1 MFEASSVFILSYDRD
16 NDGNE
21 KIYKL
26 ELEREAQCAVCK
38 AFESSVNSMVSGKN
52 IHDFEVNYKLE
63 DDEIFQIKSIQLPDS
78 IKEAI
83 REPIGVDSFKKI
95 KKKPDGEEH
104 DNGDKDNMGFPSIKA
119 IFVGERIQIDG
130 VEHFQIGF
138 QRYRKEQN
146 MALLP
151 FRFFFTK
158 ETFIIEKNFGI
169 GITDQL
175 DCFYTV
181 NDLQFISYYFA
192 KQIFNLKEYY
202 RSATDTDVK
211 TFTDNKSLIFADADS
226 FVNMA
231 NTYVRRKIARIND
244 SKVLEDYEIKDIKE
258 LADKSKINIE
268 IQDNRILIPA
278 DKDRALEVL
287 AFLDEEAYLGPFS
300 EDVLIA
306 NSKRVLRKNKETV
319 SSGRK

>member
-1 MFEASSVFILSYDRD
+1 MLKNMFEDSSVFILSYDRD
-16 NDGNE
+16 DDGNE

-26 ELEREAQCAVCK
+26 EMAREAQCAVCK
-38 AFESSVNSMVSGKN
+38 AFESSVKSMVSGKN

-63 DDEIFQIKSIQLPDS
+63 DDEIFQIKNIQLPDS

-83 REPIGVDSFKKI
+83 RKPSVVDSFKKI
-95 KKKPDGEEH
+95 KKNPNGDEP
-104 DNGDKDNMGFPSIKA
+104 DNGDEDNMGFPSIKA
-119 IFVGERIQIDG
+119 IFVGKRKQIDG
-130 VEHFQIGF
+130 VDHFWIGF

-158 ETFIIEKNFGI
+158 ETFTIEKNFGI

-181 NDLQFISYYFA
+181 NALQFVSYYYA
-192 KQIFNLKEYY
+192 KQIFNLIEYY
-202 RSATDTDVK
+202 RSATDSDVK
-211 TFTDNKSLIFADADS
+211 SFTDNKSLIFSDADS

-244 SKVLEDYEIKDIKE
+244 SKVLENHEINAIKE

-268 IQDNRILIPA
+268 IQENRILIPA
-278 DKDRALEVL
+278 DKDKALEVL

-306 NSKRVLRKNKETV
+306 NSKRVLRKN
-319 SSGRK
+319 RKPKG